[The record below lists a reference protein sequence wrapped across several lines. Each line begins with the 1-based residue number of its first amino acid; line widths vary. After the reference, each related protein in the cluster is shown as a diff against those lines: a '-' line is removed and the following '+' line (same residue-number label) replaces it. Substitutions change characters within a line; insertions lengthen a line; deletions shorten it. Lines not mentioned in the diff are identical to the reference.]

1 MSSFSLT
8 SKSLKYDKVLQVR
21 LKADTPVPL
30 GTSDKLMEKILFK
43 YINVPDQYK
52 IDTYIKNGGYRAL
65 PKALK
70 EHSPGDLIEMVKKS
84 GLRGRG
90 GAGFPAGLKWGFVP
104 KDSPK
109 PKFLLC
115 NADEGEPG
123 TFKDR
128 WLIEKDPHQLIEGI
142 IISSYAI
149 GAHRSFIYIRGEFA
163 FGAERLENAINE
175 AYQKGYLGKNILG
188 TDFDLDLEVYRGGGA
203 YICGEETSL
212 MESIEGNRGN
222 PRLKPPF
229 PASVGVY
236 KNPTVINN
244 VETLSNVPHIVL
256 NGADWYAKIGMPKS
270 TGTKIFSLSGH
281 VNKPG
286 NYELPM
292 GTSLRELIYDYGG
305 GIKDDRKLKAVI
317 PGGVSTP
324 VLTSQSLD
332 VKMDFESL
340 FEAGSLLGSGAVIV
354 MDETT
359 CMVKVAYRL
368 SKFYE
373 HESCGKCV
381 PCREG
386 TRWIRMIMER
396 IENGKGKEEDID
408 LLLDICGNIEGKT
421 VCPMG
426 DAAVVPI
433 MSTIQ
438 KFRDEYEYHI
448 KNKKCM
454 VDLGARF
461 V

>member
-1 MSSFSLT
+1 
-8 SKSLKYDKVLQVR
+8 
-21 LKADTPVPL
+21 
-30 GTSDKLMEKILFK
+30 MEKILFK
-43 YINVPDQYK
+43 YIDFPDQYR

-65 PKALK
+65 VQALK
-70 EHSPGDLIEMVKKS
+70 EHTPDELVEIVKKS

-90 GAGFPAGLKWGFVP
+90 GAGFPAGLKWSFVP

-109 PKFLLC
+109 PRFLLC

-128 WLIEKDPHQLIEGI
+128 ALIENDPHQLIEGI
-142 IISSYAI
+142 IIACYAI
-149 GAHRSFIYIRGEFA
+149 GAHEAFIYIRGEFY
-163 FGAERLENAINE
+163 FGAQRLEEAIRE
-175 AYQKGYLGKNILG
+175 CHQKGYLGENILG
-188 TDFDLDLEVYRGGGA
+188 SGFDLNLSIYRGAGA
-203 YICGEETSL
+203 YVCGEETSL

-229 PASVGVY
+229 PASVGLY
-236 KNPTVINN
+236 QNPTVINN
-244 VETLSNVPHIVL
+244 VETLSNLSHIVL
-256 NGADWYAKIGMPKS
+256 NGGEWYANIGMPKS

-292 GTSLRELIYDYGG
+292 GVSLRELIYEHGG
-305 GIKDDRKLKAVI
+305 GIKNDRQLKAVI

-324 VLTSQSLD
+324 VLTADLLD
-332 VKMDFESL
+332 VKMDFDSL
-340 FEAGSLLGSGAVIV
+340 YEAGSLLGSGATMV

-359 CMVKVAYRL
+359 CMVKVAYRI
-368 SKFYE
+368 SRFFE

-386 TRWIRMIMER
+386 TRWIRQIMGR
-396 IENGKGKEEDID
+396 IENGKGREEDVE
-408 LLLDICGNIEGKT
+408 LLRDICTNIAGKT
-421 VCPMG
+421 VCPLADG
-426 DAAVVPI
+426 AVVPI
-433 MSTIQ
+433 TSTIE

-448 KNKKCM
+448 KHKKCM
-454 VDLGARF
+454 VELGERF

>member
-1 MSSFSLT
+1 
-8 SKSLKYDKVLQVR
+8 
-21 LKADTPVPL
+21 
-30 GTSDKLMEKILFK
+30 MEKILFK
-43 YINVPDQYK
+43 HIDVPDQHK
-52 IDTYIKNGGYRAL
+52 IDTYIRNGGYRAL

-70 EHSPGDLIEMVKKS
+70 EHTPDELTDMVKKS

-90 GAGFPAGLKWGFVP
+90 GAGFPAGLKWSFVP
-104 KDSPK
+104 KDSPN
-109 PKFLLC
+109 PRFLLC

-128 WLIEKDPHQLIEGI
+128 ALIEGDPHQLIEGI
-142 IISSYAI
+142 IIASYAM
-149 GAHRSFIYIRGEFA
+149 GAHQAFIYIRGEFH
-163 FGAERLENAINE
+163 FGAKRLERAIE
-175 AYQKGYLGKNILG
+175 ECHQKGYLGQNILG
-188 TDFDLDLEVYRGGGA
+188 SGFDLSLDLHRGGGA

-212 MESIEGNRGN
+212 MESIEGRRAN

-229 PASVGVY
+229 PASVGLY

-244 VETLSNVPHIVL
+244 VETLSNISHIVL
-256 NGADWYAKIGMPKS
+256 NGGEWYASIGMPKS

-292 GTSLRELIYDYGG
+292 GVPLRELVFEHGG
-305 GIKDDRKLKAVI
+305 GIKDDRTLKAVV

-324 VLTSQSLD
+324 VLTADLLD

-340 FEAGSLLGSGAVIV
+340 YEAGSLLGSGATIV

-359 CMVKVAYRL
+359 CMVKVAYRI
-368 SKFYE
+368 SKFFE

-386 TRWIRMIMER
+386 TRWIRLIMER
-396 IENGKGKEEDID
+396 IENGQGREEDID
-408 LLLDICGNIEGKT
+408 LLRDICANIAGNT
-421 VCPMG
+421 VCPLG

-433 MSTIQ
+433 TSTIE
-438 KFRDEYEYHI
+438 KFREEYEYHI
-448 KNKKCM
+448 KYGKCM
-454 VDLGARF
+454 ADLGQRF

>member
-1 MSSFSLT
+1 
-8 SKSLKYDKVLQVR
+8 
-21 LKADTPVPL
+21 
-30 GTSDKLMEKILFK
+30 MEKILFK
-43 YINVPDQYK
+43 YIDVPDQYE

-70 EHSPGDLIEMVKKS
+70 EYSPNDLIEMVKKS

-104 KDSPK
+104 KDSPN

-149 GAHRSFIYIRGEFA
+149 GAHRAFIYIRGEFA
-163 FGAERLENAINE
+163 FGAERLKNAISE
-175 AYQKGYLGKNILG
+175 AYQKGYLGRNILG
-188 TDFDLDLEVYRGGGA
+188 SGFDLDLEVYRGGGA

-229 PASVGVY
+229 PASVGLY

-256 NGADWYAKIGMPKS
+256 NGALWYAKIGMPKS

-281 VNKPG
+281 VNRPG

-292 GTSLRELIYDYGG
+292 GTPLRELIYDHGG
-305 GIKDDRKLKAVI
+305 GIKDERELKAVI

-324 VLTSQSLD
+324 VLTSQLVN

-368 SKFYE
+368 SRFYE

-386 TRWIRMIMER
+386 TRWIRMIMAR
-396 IENGKGKEEDID
+396 IENGKGREEDID
-408 LLLDICGNIEGKT
+408 LLLDICTNIAGKT

-438 KFRDEYEYHI
+438 KFREEYEYHI

-454 VDLGARF
+454 VDLGTRF

>member
-1 MSSFSLT
+1 M
-8 SKSLKYDKVLQVR
+8 R
-21 LKADTPVPL
+21 NE
-30 GTSDKLMEKILFK
+30 KLMEKILFK
-43 YINVPDQYK
+43 YIDVPGQHK
-52 IDTYIKNGGYRAL
+52 IDTYVKSGGYRAL

-70 EHSPGDLIEMVKKS
+70 EHSPDDLIEMVKKS

-90 GAGFPAGLKWGFVP
+90 GAGFPAGLKWSFVP

-149 GAHRSFIYIRGEFA
+149 GAHRAFIYIRGEFA
-163 FGAERLENAINE
+163 FGAERLEDAIKE

-188 TDFDLDLEVYRGGGA
+188 SGFDLDLDVYRGGGA

-212 MESIEGNRGN
+212 MESVEGNRGN

-244 VETLSNVPHIVL
+244 VETLSNIPHIIL
-256 NGADWYAKIGMPKS
+256 NGANWYASIGMPKS

-292 GTSLRELIYDYGG
+292 GTPLRELIYAHGG
-305 GIKDDRKLKAVI
+305 GIKDDRNLKAVI

-368 SKFYE
+368 SRFYE

-396 IENGKGKEEDID
+396 IENGKGREEDVD
-408 LLLDICGNIEGKT
+408 LLLDICSNIAGKT

-433 MSTIQ
+433 MSTIE

-448 KNKKCM
+448 QNRKCL

>member
-1 MSSFSLT
+1 
-8 SKSLKYDKVLQVR
+8 
-21 LKADTPVPL
+21 
-30 GTSDKLMEKILFK
+30 MEKILFK
-43 YINVPDQYK
+43 YISVPDQYK

-70 EHSPGDLIEMVKKS
+70 EHSPDDLIEMVKKS

-90 GAGFPAGLKWGFVP
+90 GAGFPAGLKWSFVP
-104 KDSPK
+104 KDSPR
-109 PKFLLC
+109 PRFLLC

-163 FGAERLENAINE
+163 FGAERLENAIKE
-175 AYQKGYLGKNILG
+175 AYDKGYLGANILG
-188 TDFDLDLEVYRGGGA
+188 SGFDLDLEVYRGGGA

-229 PASVGVY
+229 PASVGLY

-244 VETLSNVPHIVL
+244 VETLSNVPHIVS
-256 NGADWYAKIGMPKS
+256 NGADWYAKVGMPKS

-292 GTSLRELIYDYGG
+292 GTPLRELIYDYGD

-324 VLTSQSLD
+324 VLTPQVLD

-359 CMVKVAYRL
+359 CMVKVANRL
-368 SKFYE
+368 SRFYE

-396 IENGKGKEEDID
+396 IENGKGREEDID
-408 LLLDICGNIEGKT
+408 LLLDICTNIVGKT

-454 VDLGARF
+454 VELGTRF

>member
-1 MSSFSLT
+1 
-8 SKSLKYDKVLQVR
+8 
-21 LKADTPVPL
+21 
-30 GTSDKLMEKILFK
+30 MEKILFK
-43 YINVPDQYK
+43 HIHDPDQYK
-52 IDTYIKNGGYRAL
+52 IDTYIKKGGYRAL

-70 EHSPGDLIEMVKKS
+70 EYSPDDLIEMVKKS

-90 GAGFPAGLKWGFVP
+90 GAGFPAGLKWSFVP

-163 FGAERLENAINE
+163 FGAERLENAIQE
-175 AYQKGYLGKNILG
+175 TYQKGYLGKNILG
-188 TDFDLDLEVYRGGGA
+188 SGFDLDLEVYRGGGA

-212 MESIEGNRGN
+212 MESVEGNRGN

-244 VETLSNVPHIVL
+244 VETLSNVPHIIL

-292 GTSLRELIYDYGG
+292 GTPLREIIYDHGG
-305 GIKDDRKLKAVI
+305 GMKDDRNLKAVI

-368 SKFYE
+368 SRFYE

-386 TRWIRMIMER
+386 TRWIRMIMDR
-396 IENGKGKEEDID
+396 IENGKGREEDID
-408 LLLDICGNIEGKT
+408 LLLDICTNIAGKT

-448 KNKKCM
+448 ENKKCM
-454 VDLGARF
+454 VELGTRF

>member
-1 MSSFSLT
+1 
-8 SKSLKYDKVLQVR
+8 
-21 LKADTPVPL
+21 
-30 GTSDKLMEKILFK
+30 MEKILFK
-43 YINVPDQYK
+43 HRDVPDQYR

-70 EHSPGDLIEMVKKS
+70 EHTPDELIEIVKKS

-90 GAGFPAGLKWGFVP
+90 GAGFPAGMKWGFVP

-109 PKFLLC
+109 PRFLLC

-128 WLIEKDPHQLIEGI
+128 TLIENDPHQLIEGI
-142 IISSYAI
+142 IIAAYAI
-149 GAHRSFIYIRGEFA
+149 GAHRAFIYIRGEFY
-163 FGAERLENAINE
+163 FGAGRLEQAMGE
-175 AYQKGYLGKNILG
+175 CYQKGYLGKNILG
-188 TDFDLDLEVYRGGGA
+188 SGFDLDLSIYRGAGA
-203 YICGEETSL
+203 YVCGEETSL
-212 MESIEGNRGN
+212 MESIEGNRAN

-229 PASVGVY
+229 PAAVGLY
-236 KNPTVINN
+236 QNPTVINN
-244 VETLSNVPHIVL
+244 VETLSNLPHIVL
-256 NGADWYAKIGMPKS
+256 NGGEWYANIGMPKS

-292 GTSLRELIYDYGG
+292 GVTLRELIYKHGG
-305 GIKDDRKLKAVI
+305 GIKNNRKLKAVI

-324 VLTSQSLD
+324 VLTADLLD
-332 VKMDFESL
+332 VKMDFDSL
-340 FEAGSLLGSGAVIV
+340 YEAGSLLGSGATMV

-359 CMVKVAYRL
+359 CMVKVAHRI
-368 SKFYE
+368 SRFFE

-386 TRWIRMIMER
+386 TRWIRQIMGR
-396 IENGKGKEEDID
+396 IENGKGREEDIE
-408 LLLDICGNIEGKT
+408 LLRDICTNIAGKT
-421 VCPMG
+421 VCPLADG
-426 DAAVVPI
+426 AVVPI
-433 MSTIQ
+433 TSTIE

-448 KNKKCM
+448 KHKKCT
-454 VDLGARF
+454 VELGDRF

>member
-1 MSSFSLT
+1 MIGSSGPPKGGHSSLPFLET
-8 SKSLKYDKVLQVR
+8 SEKRV
-21 LKADTPVPL
+21 
-30 GTSDKLMEKILFK
+30 EKILFK
-43 YINVPDQYK
+43 YIEVPDQYK

-70 EHSPGDLIEMVKKS
+70 EYSPDDLIEMVKKS

-90 GAGFPAGLKWGFVP
+90 GAGFPAGLKWSFVP
-104 KDSPK
+104 KGSPK

-149 GAHRSFIYIRGEFA
+149 EAHQAFIYIRGEFA
-163 FGAERLENAINE
+163 LGAERLEDALKE
-175 AYQKGYLGKNILG
+175 AYQRGYLGKNILG
-188 TDFDLDLEVYRGGGA
+188 SGFDLDLDVYRGGGA

-256 NGADWYAKIGMPKS
+256 NGADWYANIGMPKS

-292 GTSLRELIYDYGG
+292 GTPLRELIYDYGG

-324 VLTSQSLD
+324 VLTSQILD

-396 IENGKGKEEDID
+396 IESGKGREQDLN
-408 LLLDICGNIEGKT
+408 LLLGICSNIAGKT

-454 VDLGARF
+454 VDLGTRF

>member
-1 MSSFSLT
+1 
-8 SKSLKYDKVLQVR
+8 
-21 LKADTPVPL
+21 
-30 GTSDKLMEKILFK
+30 MEKILFK
-43 YINVPDQYK
+43 YIDVPDQYK
-52 IDTYIKNGGYRAL
+52 IDTYIRNGGYRAL

-70 EHSPGDLIEMVKKS
+70 EYTPDELIEMVKKS

-90 GAGFPAGLKWGFVP
+90 GAGFPAGLKWSFVP

-109 PKFLLC
+109 PRFLLC

-128 WLIEKDPHQLIEGI
+128 ALIENDPHQLLEGI
-142 IISSYAI
+142 IIASYAI
-149 GAHRSFIYIRGEFA
+149 GAHNAFIYIRGEFA
-163 FGAERLENAINE
+163 FGAKRLQEAIRE
-175 AYQKGYLGKNILG
+175 SYQKGYLGKNILESG
-188 TDFDLDLEVYRGGGA
+188 FDLDLDVYRGGGA

-212 MESIEGNRGN
+212 MESVEGGRAN

-229 PASVGVY
+229 PASVGLY

-256 NGADWYAKIGMPKS
+256 NGGEWYANIGMPKS

-281 VNKPG
+281 VKRPG

-292 GTSLRELIYDYGG
+292 GVTLRELIFEHGG
-305 GIKDDRKLKAVI
+305 GIKDDRQLKAVI

-324 VLTSQSLD
+324 VLTAELLD

-340 FEAGSLLGSGAVIV
+340 YEAGSLLGSGATIV
-354 MDETT
+354 MDEST
-359 CMVKVAYRL
+359 CMVKVAYRI
-368 SKFYE
+368 SKFFE

-386 TRWIRMIMER
+386 TRWIRQIMQR
-396 IENGKGKEEDID
+396 IENGKGREQDLD
-408 LLLDICGNIEGKT
+408 LLRDICANIAGKT
-421 VCPMG
+421 VCPLADG
-426 DAAVVPI
+426 AVVPI
-433 MSTIQ
+433 TSTIE

-448 KNKKCM
+448 KHKKCM
-454 VDLGARF
+454 VDLGERF

>member
-1 MSSFSLT
+1 
-8 SKSLKYDKVLQVR
+8 
-21 LKADTPVPL
+21 
-30 GTSDKLMEKILFK
+30 MEKILFRH
-43 YINVPDQYK
+43 IDVPDQHK
-52 IDTYIKNGGYRAL
+52 IDTYIRNGGYRAL
-65 PKALK
+65 PKVLK
-70 EHSPGDLIEMVKKS
+70 EHTPDQIIEMVKKS

-90 GAGFPAGLKWGFVP
+90 GAGFPAGMKWGFIP

-128 WLIEKDPHQLIEGI
+128 ALIENDPHQLIEGI
-142 IISSYAI
+142 IIACYAI
-149 GAHRSFIYIRGEFA
+149 SAHQAFIYIRGEFYHEA
-163 FGAERLENAINE
+163 NRLKQAIGE
-175 AYQKGYLGKNILG
+175 AYEKGYLGKNILG
-188 TDFDLDLEVYRGGGA
+188 SGFDLDLDIYRGGGA
-203 YICGEETSL
+203 YVCGEETSL
-212 MESIEGNRGN
+212 MESIEGNRAN

-229 PASVGVY
+229 PASVGLY

-244 VETLSNVPHIVL
+244 VETLSNISHIIL
-256 NGADWYAKIGMPKS
+256 NGGEWYAGIGEPKS

-281 VNKPG
+281 VKKPG

-292 GTSLRELIYDYGG
+292 GIPLKELIYEHGG

-324 VLTSQSLD
+324 VLTADLVD
-332 VKMDFESL
+332 VKMDYESL
-340 FEAGSLLGSGAVIV
+340 YEAGSLLGSGATIV

-359 CMVKVAYRL
+359 CMVKVALRI
-368 SKFYE
+368 SRFFE

-386 TRWIRMIMER
+386 TRWIRQIMER
-396 IENGKGKEEDID
+396 IETGKGREADIE
-408 LLLDICGNIEGKT
+408 LLRDICANIAGNT
-421 VCPMG
+421 VCPLG

-433 MSTIQ
+433 QSSIE

-448 KNKKCM
+448 KHKKCM
-454 VDLGARF
+454 VQLGERF

>member
-1 MSSFSLT
+1 MF
-8 SKSLKYDKVLQVR
+8 R
-21 LKADTPVPL
+21 
-30 GTSDKLMEKILFK
+30 
-43 YINVPDQYK
+43 YINVPDQCK
-52 IDTYIKNGGYRAL
+52 IDTYIKNGGYQAL

-70 EHSPGDLIEMVKKS
+70 EYSPNDLIEMVKKS

-90 GAGFPAGLKWGFVP
+90 GAGFPTGLKWGFVP

-149 GAHRSFIYIRGEFA
+149 GAHRSFIYTRGEFA
-163 FGAERLENAINE
+163 FGAERLENAIKE

-188 TDFDLDLEVYRGGGA
+188 SGFDLDLEVYRGGGA

-212 MESIEGNRGN
+212 MESIEGKRGN

-229 PASVGVY
+229 PASVGLY
-236 KNPTVINN
+236 LSPTVINN
-244 VETLSNVPHIVL
+244 VETLSNIPHIVL
-256 NGADWYAKIGMPKS
+256 NGADWYANVGMPKS

-281 VNKPG
+281 VKCPG

-292 GTSLRELIYDYGG
+292 GTPLRELIYDYGG

-332 VKMDFESL
+332 VRMDFESL

-396 IENGKGKEEDID
+396 IENGRGREEDID
-408 LLLDICGNIEGKT
+408 LLLDICTNIAGKT

-438 KFRDEYEYHI
+438 KFREEYEYHI

-454 VDLGARF
+454 VNLGIRF

>member
-1 MSSFSLT
+1 
-8 SKSLKYDKVLQVR
+8 
-21 LKADTPVPL
+21 
-30 GTSDKLMEKILFK
+30 MEKILFR
-43 YINVPDQYK
+43 YINVPDQCK
-52 IDTYIKNGGYRAL
+52 IDTYIKNGGYQAL

-70 EHSPGDLIEMVKKS
+70 EYSPNDLIEMVKKS

-90 GAGFPAGLKWGFVP
+90 GAGFPTGLKWGFVP

-149 GAHRSFIYIRGEFA
+149 GAHRSFIYTRGEFA
-163 FGAERLENAINE
+163 FGAERLENAIKE

-188 TDFDLDLEVYRGGGA
+188 SGFDLDLEVYRGGGA

-212 MESIEGNRGN
+212 MESIEGKRGN

-229 PASVGVY
+229 PASVGLY
-236 KNPTVINN
+236 LSPTVINN
-244 VETLSNVPHIVL
+244 VETLSNIPHIVL
-256 NGADWYAKIGMPKS
+256 NGADWYANVGMPKS

-281 VNKPG
+281 VKCPG

-292 GTSLRELIYDYGG
+292 GTPLRELIYDYGG

-332 VKMDFESL
+332 VRMDFESL

-396 IENGKGKEEDID
+396 IENGRGREEDID
-408 LLLDICGNIEGKT
+408 LLLDICTNIAGKT

-438 KFRDEYEYHI
+438 KFREEYEYHI

-454 VDLGARF
+454 VNLGIRF

>member
-1 MSSFSLT
+1 
-8 SKSLKYDKVLQVR
+8 
-21 LKADTPVPL
+21 
-30 GTSDKLMEKILFK
+30 MEKILFK
-43 YINVPDQYK
+43 YIDVPDQYK
-52 IDTYIKNGGYRAL
+52 IDTYIRNGGYRAL
-65 PKALK
+65 PKTLK
-70 EHSPGDLIEMVKKS
+70 EYTPDELIEMVKKS

-90 GAGFPAGLKWGFVP
+90 GAGFPAGLKWSFVP

-109 PKFLLC
+109 PRFLLC

-128 WLIEKDPHQLIEGI
+128 ALIENDPHQLLEGI
-142 IISSYAI
+142 IIASYAI
-149 GAHRSFIYIRGEFA
+149 GAHNAFIYIRGEFA
-163 FGAERLENAINE
+163 FGAKRLQEAIRE
-175 AYQKGYLGKNILG
+175 SYQKGYLGKNILESG
-188 TDFDLDLEVYRGGGA
+188 FDLDLDVYRGGGA

-212 MESIEGNRGN
+212 MESVEGGRAN

-229 PASVGVY
+229 PASVGLY

-256 NGADWYAKIGMPKS
+256 NGGEWYANIGMPKS

-281 VNKPG
+281 VKRPG

-292 GTSLRELIYDYGG
+292 GVTLRELIFEHGG
-305 GIKDDRKLKAVI
+305 GIKDDRQLKAVI

-324 VLTSQSLD
+324 VLTAELLD

-340 FEAGSLLGSGAVIV
+340 YEAGSLLGSGATIV
-354 MDETT
+354 MDEST
-359 CMVKVAYRL
+359 CMVKVAYRI
-368 SKFYE
+368 SKFFE

-386 TRWIRMIMER
+386 TRWIRQIMQR
-396 IENGKGKEEDID
+396 IENGKGREEDID
-408 LLLDICGNIEGKT
+408 LLRDICANIAGKT
-421 VCPMG
+421 VCPLADG
-426 DAAVVPI
+426 AVVPI
-433 MSTIQ
+433 TSTIE

-448 KNKKCM
+448 KHKKCM
-454 VDLGARF
+454 VDLGERF

>member
-1 MSSFSLT
+1 
-8 SKSLKYDKVLQVR
+8 
-21 LKADTPVPL
+21 
-30 GTSDKLMEKILFK
+30 MEKILFK
-43 YINVPDQYK
+43 YIDFPEQYR
-52 IDTYIKNGGYRAL
+52 IDTYIKNGGYRGL
-65 PKALK
+65 PKAL
-70 EHSPGDLIEMVKKS
+70 EELSPVQIIETVKKS

-90 GAGFPAGLKWGFVP
+90 GAGFPTGLKWGFVP
-104 KDSPK
+104 KDSQK

-128 WLIEKDPHQLIEGI
+128 SLIENNPHQLIEGMI
-142 IISSYAI
+142 IASYAI
-149 GAHRSFIYIRGEFA
+149 GAHKAFIYIRGEFA
-163 FGAERLENAINE
+163 FGAKRLSEAIGECYKN
-175 AYQKGYLGKNILG
+175 GYLGKNILG
-188 TDFDLDLEVYRGGGA
+188 SGFDLDLDVYRGAGA
-203 YICGEETSL
+203 YVCGEETSL
-212 MESIEGNRGN
+212 MESIEGERAN

-229 PASVGVY
+229 PASVGLY

-244 VETLSNVPHIVL
+244 VETLSNISHIVL
-256 NGADWYAKIGMPKS
+256 NGGEWFANIGMPKS

-292 GTSLRELIYDYGG
+292 GITVRELIFEHGG

-324 VLTSQSLD
+324 ILTPASLD

-340 FEAGSLLGSGAVIV
+340 YEAGSLLGSGATIV
-354 MDETT
+354 MDETS
-359 CMVKVAYRL
+359 CIVKAAYRI
-368 SKFYE
+368 SKFFE

-386 TRWIRMIMER
+386 TRWIRLILER
-396 IENGKGKEEDID
+396 IENGKGREEDIE
-408 LLLDICGNIEGKT
+408 LLRDICTNIIAQT
-421 VCPMG
+421 VCPLG
-426 DAAVVPI
+426 DAAAVPI
-433 MSTIQ
+433 MSSIE

-454 VDLGARF
+454 VDLGTRF

>member
-1 MSSFSLT
+1 M
-8 SKSLKYDKVLQVR
+8 
-21 LKADTPVPL
+21 
-30 GTSDKLMEKILFK
+30 MEKILFK
-43 YINVPDQYK
+43 YIDVPDQYK
-52 IDTYIKNGGYRAL
+52 IETYIGNGGYQAL

-70 EHSPGDLIEMVKKS
+70 EYSPHDLIEMVKKS

-90 GAGFPAGLKWGFVP
+90 GAGFPTGLKWGFVP

-128 WLIEKDPHQLIEGI
+128 WLIEKDPHQLIEGA

-149 GAHRSFIYIRGEFA
+149 GAHRSFIYVRGEFA
-163 FGAERLENAINE
+163 LGAERLENAIKE
-175 AYQKGYLGKNILG
+175 AYQKGYLGENILG
-188 TDFDLDLEVYRGGGA
+188 SGFDLDLEVYRGGGA

-212 MESIEGNRGN
+212 MESIEGKRGN

-229 PASVGVY
+229 PASVGLY
-236 KNPTVINN
+236 QSPTVINN
-244 VETLSNVPHIVL
+244 VETLSNIPHIVL
-256 NGADWYAKIGMPKS
+256 NGADWYAQMGMPKS

-281 VNKPG
+281 VKRPG

-292 GTSLRELIYDYGG
+292 STPLRELIYDYGG
-305 GIKDDRKLKAVI
+305 GIKDDKNLKAVI

-324 VLTSQSLD
+324 VLTPQLLD
-332 VKMDFESL
+332 VRMDFESL

-396 IENGKGKEEDID
+396 IENGKGREGDID
-408 LLLDICGNIEGKT
+408 LLRDICSNIAGKT

-433 MSTIQ
+433 LSTIE
-438 KFRDEYEYHI
+438 KFREEYEYHI
-448 KNKKCM
+448 KNKRCM
-454 VDLGARF
+454 VSLETRL

>member
-1 MSSFSLT
+1 M
-8 SKSLKYDKVLQVR
+8 KCYRILQVH
-21 LKADTPVPL
+21 LKVDTPVSL
-30 GTSDKLMEKILFK
+30 GISERLMEKILFR
-43 YINVPDQYK
+43 YINVPDQYR

-70 EHSPGDLIEMVKKS
+70 EYSPDDLIEMVKKS

-90 GAGFPAGLKWGFVP
+90 GAGFPAGLKWSFVP

-142 IISSYAI
+142 IISCYAI
-149 GAHRSFIYIRGEFA
+149 GAHRAFIYIRGEFA
-163 FGAERLENAINE
+163 FGAERLQSAIDE
-175 AYQKGYLGKNILG
+175 VYQKGYLGKNILG
-188 TDFDLDLEVYRGGGA
+188 FGFDLDLDVYRGGGA

-212 MESIEGNRGN
+212 MESVEGNRGN

-236 KNPTVINN
+236 KNPTVVNN
-244 VETLSNVPHIVL
+244 VETLSNVPHIIL
-256 NGADWYAKIGMPKS
+256 NGADRYAKLGMPKS

-292 GTSLRELIYDYGG
+292 GTPIRELIYDHGG

-396 IENGKGKEEDID
+396 LENGKGREEDID
-408 LLLDICGNIEGKT
+408 LLLDICTNIAGKT
-421 VCPMG
+421 ICPMG

-433 MSTIQ
+433 MSTIE

-454 VDLGARF
+454 VDLGTRF

>member
-1 MSSFSLT
+1 
-8 SKSLKYDKVLQVR
+8 
-21 LKADTPVPL
+21 
-30 GTSDKLMEKILFK
+30 MEKILFRN
-43 YINVPDQYK
+43 IDVPDQYK
-52 IDTYIKNGGYRAL
+52 IDTYITNGGYRAL

-70 EHSPGDLIEMVKKS
+70 EYSPDELIEMVKKS

-90 GAGFPAGLKWGFVP
+90 GAGFPAGLKWSFVP

-109 PKFLLC
+109 PRFLLC

-149 GAHRSFIYIRGEFA
+149 GAHRAFIYIRGEFA
-163 FGAERLENAINE
+163 FGAERLQSAIDE

-188 TDFDLDLEVYRGGGA
+188 SGFDLDLDVYRGGGA

-212 MESIEGNRGN
+212 MESVEGNRGN

-292 GTSLRELIYDYGG
+292 GTPLRELIYDHGG
-305 GIKDDRKLKAVI
+305 GMKDDRDLKAII

-396 IENGKGKEEDID
+396 IENGRGREEDID
-408 LLLDICGNIEGKT
+408 LLLDVCTNIAGKT

-433 MSTIQ
+433 MSTIE

-448 KNKKCM
+448 ENKKCM

-461 V
+461 L

>member
-1 MSSFSLT
+1 
-8 SKSLKYDKVLQVR
+8 
-21 LKADTPVPL
+21 
-30 GTSDKLMEKILFK
+30 MEKILFK
-43 YINVPDQYK
+43 YIDVLDQYK

-70 EHSPGDLIEMVKKS
+70 GHSPGDLIEMVKKS

-149 GAHRSFIYIRGEFA
+149 GAHRSFTYIRGEFA

-175 AYQKGYLGKNILG
+175 AYQKGYLGTNILG
-188 TDFDLDLEVYRGGGA
+188 SGFDLDLDVYRGGGA

-256 NGADWYAKIGMPKS
+256 NGADWYAGIGMPKS

-305 GIKDDRKLKAVI
+305 GIKDDRNLKAVI

-396 IENGKGKEEDID
+396 IENGKGREEDID

-433 MSTIQ
+433 MSTIE
-438 KFRDEYEYHI
+438 KFREEYEYHI

-454 VDLGARF
+454 VDLGIRF

>member
-1 MSSFSLT
+1 
-8 SKSLKYDKVLQVR
+8 
-21 LKADTPVPL
+21 
-30 GTSDKLMEKILFK
+30 MEKILFK
-43 YINVPDQYK
+43 YIDVPDQYK

-70 EHSPGDLIEMVKKS
+70 ECSPDDLIDMVKKS

-90 GAGFPAGLKWGFVP
+90 GAGFPAGLKWSFVP

-149 GAHRSFIYIRGEFA
+149 GAHRAFIYIRGEFA
-163 FGAERLENAINE
+163 FGAERLENAIEE
-175 AYQKGYLGKNILG
+175 AHEKGYLGKDILG
-188 TDFDLDLEVYRGGGA
+188 SGFDLNLDVYRGGGA

-256 NGADWYAKIGMPKS
+256 NGADWYAQMGMPKS

-292 GTSLRELIYDYGG
+292 GTPLRELIYDHGG

-324 VLTSQSLD
+324 VLTSQLLD

-396 IENGKGKEEDID
+396 IESGKGREEDIE
-408 LLLDICGNIEGKT
+408 LLLDICTNIAGKT

-438 KFRDEYEYHI
+438 KFREEYEYHI

-454 VDLGARF
+454 VELGTRF

>member
-1 MSSFSLT
+1 M
-8 SKSLKYDKVLQVR
+8 KS
-21 LKADTPVPL
+21 
-30 GTSDKLMEKILFK
+30 MEKILFK
-43 YINVPDQYK
+43 YIDVPDQYK
-52 IDTYIKNGGYRAL
+52 IETYIGNGGYQAL

-70 EHSPGDLIEMVKKS
+70 EYSPNDLIEMVKKS

-90 GAGFPAGLKWGFVP
+90 GAGFPTGLKWGFVP

-163 FGAERLENAINE
+163 FGAERLESAIKE
-175 AYQKGYLGKNILG
+175 AYQKGYLGENILG
-188 TDFDLDLEVYRGGGA
+188 SGFDLNLEVYRGGGA

-212 MESIEGNRGN
+212 MESIEGKRGN

-229 PASVGVY
+229 PASVGLY
-236 KNPTVINN
+236 QSPTVINN
-244 VETLSNVPHIVL
+244 VETLSNIPHIVL
-256 NGADWYAKIGMPKS
+256 NGADWYAQMGVPKS

-281 VNKPG
+281 VKRPG

-292 GTSLRELIYDYGG
+292 GTPLRELIYNYGG
-305 GIKDDRKLKAVI
+305 GIKEDRKLKTVI

-324 VLTSQSLD
+324 VLTSQLLD

-396 IENGKGKEEDID
+396 IENGKGREEDID
-408 LLLDICGNIEGKT
+408 LLRDICSNIAGKT
-421 VCPMG
+421 LCPMG

-433 MSTIQ
+433 LSTIE
-438 KFRDEYEYHI
+438 KFREEYEYHI
-448 KNKKCM
+448 RNKKCM
-454 VDLGARF
+454 VSLGTRF